1 MVERPAMTAKPI
13 VVLFSLLALAACDS
27 TPKQPAAPS
36 GETKATATPAAQTPA
51 KTPETKPATPA
62 TDTMNVYSLSLKTLE
77 GEKADLSQYA
87 GKVTLLV
94 NVASQC
100 GYTPQYQ
107 GLQALHAELKDKG
120 FAVLGFPCNDFGAQ
134 EPGSAQDIRTFCT
147 TKYKVDFPMFEKLQ
161 TKAGN
166 GQSDLYA
173 MLQKAT
179 GKLPNWNFCKY
190 LVGKDGKVIQFYAS
204 GTAPDSKELRAAI
217 EGALK

>member
-1 MVERPAMTAKPI
+1 MVERAAMSAKST
-13 VVLFSLLALAACDS
+13 VVLFSLLTLAACDS

-36 GETKATATPAAQTPA
+36 GETKAATAQATPTPA
-51 KTPETKPATPA
+51 KTTETKP

-107 GLQALHAELKDKG
+107 GLQALHTELKDKG
-120 FAVLGFPCNDFGAQ
+120 FAVLGIPCNDFGAQ
-134 EPGSAQDIRTFCT
+134 EPGTAQDIRTFCT

-166 GQSDLYA
+166 GQSELYA
-173 MLQKAT
+173 TLQKAT

-217 EGALK
+217 ESALK

>member
-1 MVERPAMTAKPI
+1 MIAKTCT
-13 VVLFSLLALAACDS
+13 LLAALLTFAACDS
-27 TPKQPAAPS
+27 VQKQPAAPS
-36 GETKATATPAAQTPA
+36 GETKGAAASTTQTPA
-51 KTPETKPATPA
+51 KPTATQPTAPAS
-62 TDTMNVYSLSLKTLE
+62 DTMNVYSLSLKTLE

-120 FAVLGFPCNDFGAQ
+120 FAVLGLPCNDFGAQ
-134 EPGSAQDIRTFCT
+134 EPGTAQDIRTFCT

-161 TKAGN
+161 TKSGN
-166 GQSDLYA
+166 GQSELYA

-179 GKLPNWNFCKY
+179 GKLPNWNFCRY

-217 EGALK
+217 ESALK